1 MPSVREILDA
11 FKAAG
16 TSDAAVEA
24 IASLELSA
32 DDLLDLD
39 PAEVWGVADDD
50 AVRICDAIEA
60 FNSPPRMIQPP
71 GPPPPPG
78 ALPAMPGALP
88 GRAAPPSPSAATP
101 SPSATTPA
109 TGARCLVVAGPPG
122 AGKTTLA
129 AHAAAHLK
137 AALIDKDA
145 LEWPLANCALVAAG
159 AAKDDAYY
167 NSTVKP
173 SAYETCF
180 RVAAE
185 NCAAGIDV
193 VMVAPFTS
201 YVKDATFLAT
211 LARRFGAR
219 VALLW
224 VFADPEALARRQRQ
238 RNADQDTS
246 VKVTL
251 PKPPACAHVLVD
263 TSSIQEADMKTLAVD
278 AVARAFSAEMTTGR
292 VLCAGHVCVDV
303 VLEGCGEL
311 ESREGYC
318 EVQSTRLAAGGSVA
332 NCASTLAS
340 LETYGVDAHCSVGD
354 DAFGRFLLDYFREN
368 NVGNTHVSVSSKHPT
383 STACLPVYKKDGK
396 RAVYCAQGWNA
407 HFVPDVDV
415 DTYDA
420 ILLGYPHV
428 MPALRGAPLARFAA
442 KCVAAGTCLCLDVNE
457 ACDDYKLPLGD
468 ASDAYADVGV
478 LHGNLD
484 EAAACVGRKKEFLE
498 RYNIRDGLENVL
510 SMSEIESIARSLL
523 RRGCGVVLFTLGPL
537 GAFAMTNDEPTL
549 RRTLGRIEHGLA
561 PSHVSRRAAF
571 KADGAIDTVGAGD
584 AFLAGAVASLLA
596 GGDLDRVLDV
606 GLAAA
611 LWRVDASRSSRPPRR
626 GELEAVMGGLE
637 RLPTVART
645 VYDFVA

>member
-11 FKAAG
+11 FRAAG
-16 TSDAAVEA
+16 TSDAAIDA

-32 DDLLDLD
+32 DDLLDIN
-39 PAEVWGVADDD
+39 PAEVWGVVDED
-50 AVRICDAIEA
+50 AERISRTIAA
-60 FNSPPRMIQPP
+60 FNSPPRVPQPP

-78 ALPAMPGALP
+78 ALPPMPS
-88 GRAAPPSPSAATP
+88 APPSMP
-101 SPSATTPA
+101 PA

-129 AHAAAHLK
+129 SHAAAHLK

-145 LEWPLANCALVAAG
+145 LEWPLANCALTAAG

-167 NSTVKP
+167 NSTIKP
-173 SAYETCF
+173 SAYETCL
-180 RVAAE
+180 RVAAQ

-211 LARRFGAR
+211 LSNRFGAR

-224 VFADPEALARRQRQ
+224 VVADPEALARRQQARA
-238 RNADQDTS
+238 ADQDTS

-263 TSSIQEADMKTLAVD
+263 TSSVREADMKATALD
-278 AVARAFSAEMTTGR
+278 AVTRAFSAERTTGR

-340 LETYGVDAHCSVGD
+340 LETYGVDAHCAVGD

-368 NVGNTHVSVSSKHPT
+368 NVGNTHINVNEKHPT

-415 DTYDA
+415 ETYDA

-428 MPALRGAPLARFAA
+428 MPALRGAPLAQFAA
-442 KCVAAGTCLCLDVNE
+442 TCVERGTCLCLDVNE
-457 ACDDYKLPLGD
+457 ASDDYTLPLGD
-468 ASDAYADVGV
+468 ASDAYENIGV

-498 RYNIRDGLENVL
+498 RYNISDGLENVL
-510 SMSEIESIARSLL
+510 SMSEIESIAHALL

-549 RRTLGRIEHGLA
+549 RRTLGRIEHGLQ

-571 KADGAIDTVGAGD
+571 KAAGAIDTVGAGD
-584 AFLAGAVASLLA
+584 AFLAGAVASLLS

-626 GELEAVMGGLE
+626 GELEDVIGGLE